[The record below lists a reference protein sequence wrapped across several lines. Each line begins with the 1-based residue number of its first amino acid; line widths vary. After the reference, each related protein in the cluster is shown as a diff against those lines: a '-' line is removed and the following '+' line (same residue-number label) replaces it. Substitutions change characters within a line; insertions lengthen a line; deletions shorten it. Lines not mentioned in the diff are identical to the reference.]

1 MYGISTH
8 IHAQK
13 LAGKT
18 CPVHST
24 ATSYSVSLFFFV
36 FCGRG
41 LCGKGTTKIAV
52 LSRREALYMYR
63 RIERSEWVISH
74 PIYVYIHMPIHIR
87 VQVCAHILYTHSCA
101 SPRVSPVSFLSRS
114 QLMRQYSFTDFSTC
128 MRPAYSRTI
137 LSSFFCSSLAL
148 FLFVLSLSLTL
159 ASPRRR
165 HRTPVYIYYIH
176 FISLLRR
183 LVYLAQSRRLDFSLS
198 FSLSRWRLK
207 FFTSRFFLSLC
218 MCTYMLHAEICVIAR
233 RGERSSISMMVIRR
247 KCEWVMRYTRERSAG
262 LYSE

>member
-128 MRPAYSRTI
+128 ARRTAALYYPPSSAP
-137 LSSFFCSSLAL
+137 LSLSFSL
-148 FLFVLSLSLTL
+148 FSLSLSLSRLREGDTE
-159 ASPRRR
+159 RRCI
-165 HRTPVYIYYIH
+165 YIYYIH
-176 FISLLRR
+176 FISPFSGDLFISH
-183 LVYLAQSRRLDFSLS
+183 SRVV
-198 FSLSRWRLK
+198 W
-207 FFTSRFFLSLC
+207 TFLSLSHS
-218 MCTYMLHAEICVIAR
+218 LSLGGV
-233 RGERSSISMMVIRR
+233 
-247 KCEWVMRYTRERSAG
+247 
-262 LYSE
+262 